1 MNRSYSDYIDIIN
14 EVQHIE
20 DVVITDNRFKRVC
33 YFVLELIKFVIQYIK
48 NININID
55 GKEKIK
61 KNKTEP
67 AVSSTDEDK
76 EEIVKETSVIEF
88 ACPMCKKYY
97 RRRMNYQ

>member
-55 GKEKIK
+55 GK
-61 KNKTEP
+61 
-67 AVSSTDEDK
+67 K
-76 EEIVKETSVIEF
+76 ENQKE
-88 ACPMCKKYY
+88 
-97 RRRMNYQ
+97 

>member
-1 MNRSYSDYIDIIN
+1 MGR
-14 EVQHIE
+14 
-20 DVVITDNRFKRVC
+20 K
-33 YFVLELIKFVIQYIK
+33 
-48 NININID
+48 
-55 GKEKIK
+55 KIK

-76 EEIVKETSVIEF
+76 EEIVEETSVIEF